1 MSVANDQ
8 RPRILIVDD
17 DPVMLCLV
25 DDYLERH
32 NMRAVLSSRA
42 LASAPARRGCSPR
55 RGS

>member
-42 LASAPARRGCSPR
+42 
-55 RGS
+55 